1 MVGKIDKVRIDKWL
15 WWARFFKTRSLAAKK
30 ISNGAV
36 RVNSHRVLKP
46 SAEITIDDVLTL
58 KQEKLVRVIRVVSLG
73 RKREKYDIA
82 KQMYKDITDI
92 KLDDSKINAKIFF
105 IFLTLLISNKQP
117 LHRND
122 FYYI

>member
-1 MVGKIDKVRIDKWL
+1 MYGKIDKVRIDKWL

-58 KQEKLVRVIRVVSLG
+58 RHGKVVRVIKVLSLEEG
-73 RKREKYDIA
+73 RKSYDKA
-82 KQMYKDITDI
+82 KKMYEDIEQI
-92 KLDDSKINAKIFF
+92 K
-105 IFLTLLISNKQP
+105 
-117 LHRND
+117 
-122 FYYI
+122 